1 MLCKGDTNMKEKTN
15 CKEDRYLVMLTMIPE
30 HTEEDKVVLTVS
42 D

>member
-1 MLCKGDTNMKEKTN
+1 MKEKTN